1 MVDDSSSRCDSHRS
15 QTSLNSAKKV
25 VAPLNK
31 MIGCECL
38 LTLVSYAAE
47 VHRSEY
53 AGLGSLKYYSTL
65 FEKYDIQGLQQV
77 IRWSLE

>member
-31 MIGCECL
+31 MIGCECS

-47 VHRSEY
+47 LHRSEY
-53 AGLGSLKYYSTL
+53 AGLGSLNYYANL
-65 FEKYDIQGLQQV
+65 FGGYDTQGLQ
-77 IRWSLE
+77 